1 MGVLKIHK
9 YVEIVQQ
16 SRQIVEVGV
25 GVGRFFVDL
34 QHPHIFQPGVTS
46 GSWIGWIG
54 WAYQVYLKSPENA

>member
-34 QHPHIFQPGVTS
+34 QHPHICTAVPA
-46 GSWIGWIG
+46 IGTYIPN
-54 WAYQVYLKSPENA
+54 LI